1 MASLVVLGV
10 KHGEF
15 KDDRGNTIP
24 FHQLALDMGSY
35 LKIFKVKDKQSGYL
49 NTLEPGSVLT
59 DEDGFVAD
67 KYFVFI

>member
-1 MASLVVLGV
+1 MAKLIVLGV

-15 KDDRGNTIP
+15 TDDRGNKIP

-35 LKIFKVKDKQSGYL
+35 LKVYKVKDKQSKYL
-49 NTLEPGSVLT
+49 DSLAPGSVLSE
-59 DEDGFVAD
+59 EDGFVAD

>member
-1 MASLVVLGV
+1 MANLTVLGV

-15 KDDRGNTIP
+15 KDDRGNFIP

-35 LKIFKVKDKQSGYL
+35 LKIYKVKDKQSIFL
-49 NTLEPGSVLT
+49 DTLVPGSVLT